1 MPWRRISTPSAPS
14 RVEPGG
20 LRPRSGPRPCGELR
34 LRSGLRLRCSRGVRG
49 GRSFRFALLAGA
61 LAALL
66 ASACGSRQRAA
77 QGQDPAVATIAAE
90 RAGLGEPGVR
100 GKILYENYC
109 AVCHGDAGAGDGF
122 NSTNLA
128 VPPPDLRAVVAA
140 HGEVLVT
147 QVVRDGSG
155 AVGKSALCPPYG
167 RTLDDSDRQLIV
179 SYVRDLKADEGAT
192 PAAK

>member
-1 MPWRRISTPSAPS
+1 MPWRRISIPSAPN
-14 RVEPGG
+14 RAEPGA
-20 LRPRSGPRPCGELR
+20 LRPRSGLR
-34 LRSGLRLRCSRGVRG
+34 QRCARGVLSG
-49 GRSFRFALLAGA
+49 HNFRLTMLGGA

-66 ASACGSRQRAA
+66 ATACGSRQRAA
-77 QGQDPAVATIAAE
+77 EGQDPAVTTIAAE

-100 GKILYENYC
+100 GKILYSNYC
-109 AVCHGDAGAGDGF
+109 AVCHGDTGGGDGF

-140 HGEVLVT
+140 RGEALVA

-167 RTLDDSDRQLIV
+167 RTLDDAERQLIV
-179 SYVRDLKADEGAT
+179 DYVRGLKADESGT
-192 PAAK
+192 VK

>member
-1 MPWRRISTPSAPS
+1 MPWRRISIPSAPN
-14 RVEPGG
+14 RAEPGA
-20 LRPRSGPRPCGELR
+20 LRPRSGLQS
-34 LRSGLRLRCSRGVRG
+34 RSGLRPCCGLRPCDGRGVLC
-49 GRSFRFALLAGA
+49 GRKFGLTLVAGA
-61 LAALL
+61 LAGLL
-66 ASACGSRQRAA
+66 TTACGSRERAA
-77 QGQDPAVATIAAE
+77 QGRDPAVATIAAE

-100 GKILYENYC
+100 GRILYQNYC
-109 AVCHGDAGAGDGF
+109 AVCHGDTGAGDGF

-140 HGEVLVT
+140 HGEALVA

-167 RTLDDSDRQLIV
+167 RTLDDSERQLIV
-179 SYVRDLKADEGAT
+179 GYVRGLKADESGT